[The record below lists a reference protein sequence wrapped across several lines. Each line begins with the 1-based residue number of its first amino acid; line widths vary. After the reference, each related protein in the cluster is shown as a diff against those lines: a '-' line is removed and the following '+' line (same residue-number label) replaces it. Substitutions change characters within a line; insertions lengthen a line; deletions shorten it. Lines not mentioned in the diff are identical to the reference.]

1 MAVWFGSVG
10 VLNRYHHG
18 GRVPPGA
25 VDIMRG
31 TRWGNPFVI
40 GRDGDRAEVVRKYR
54 RWLWQ
59 AIQSD
64 PGMADA
70 VRQLHG
76 RDLCCCCAPAACH
89 GDVLLAAAAWLS
101 RPAVAECPAMTTP
114 CACLGPRNG
123 EPHCDCV
130 MVRMGL
136 PRSPGHDAEVAAF
149 AQGIQIL
156 MGPAAPP
163 TTPHPI
169 PPSPAIP

>member
-1 MAVWFGSVG
+1 MG

-40 GRDGDRAEVVRKYR
+40 GRDGDRAEVVALYR

-59 AIQSD
+59 AIQAD

-89 GDVLLAAAAWLS
+89 GDVLVAAAAA
-101 RPAVAECPAMTTP
+101 RQAEMIAS
-114 CACLGPRNG
+114 
-123 EPHCDCV
+123 H
-130 MVRMGL
+130 
-136 PRSPGHDAEVAAF
+136 
-149 AQGIQIL
+149 
-156 MGPAAPP
+156 
-163 TTPHPI
+163 
-169 PPSPAIP
+169 